1 MQPFTITKSFQGKYQ
16 ITIPCPITGT
26 RKTETVGHCTMKHL
40 EIVARSILKNRKSSS
55 QEVAI
60 IAQNRYDKSLRLRAM
75 RMKTKQRKEEVWET
89 IDRGFI
95 PTVQQL
101 RNANM
106 MK

>member
-16 ITIPCPITGT
+16 ITIPCPITGK
-26 RKTETVGHCTMKHL
+26 RITEVVGNCTIKHL
-40 EIVARSILKNRKSSS
+40 EIVARAILKDRKSCA

-60 IAQNRYDKSLRLRAM
+60 IAQTRYDKSLRLRAM
-75 RMKTKQRKEEVWET
+75 RYRIKQRKEEVWET

-101 RNANM
+101 RKANM